1 MILILLDTISLAGV
15 TKWDNPCP
23 CGRAGESE
31 DRSGAPMLRP
41 VWTVVLFSAFSWFFV
56 IVTTPVV
63 AQVDRG
69 GIVGS
74 VTDPS
79 GARVSGAQ
87 VAITNLD
94 TGQPVRITTDDEGNY
109 SAKLLKIGTY
119 SVSAGKQGF
128 RTTIQPN
135 VEVGVSQVVR
145 IDLMLKLGST
155 SEAVEVKGT
164 APLLQTETSSLGT
177 IETERRISDLPLNG
191 RDFIQLA
198 YLGPGANGG
207 QTGSNVQGGVF
218 ENERANEAVSVN
230 GLRVSNNNFLLN
242 GVDNNEFGLG
252 GVVVLPPPDAIQEFR
267 TEESSMSAEFGR
279 GGAAVNVV
287 LKSGTNQVH
296 GGAYEFIRN
305 DKLDAVNYFNQ
316 GQQPFKRN
324 QFGGF
329 LGGPIKKNRTFIF
342 GDYEGSRQRASIPFL
357 STVPTVAE
365 RGGDFTDRLTGQTFS
380 PCATPS
386 PADTFDTGT
395 IFNPF
400 STNTNYACKG
410 ANGQPDG
417 GVVSLRTP
425 VSHNGQVNVIDPSL
439 INKVGSNI
447 ANFYP
452 KPNLSGLT
460 NNYLANQNNLND
472 QDSFD
477 IRLDHRFREQDQVFT
492 SYSFGDVRSQQPG
505 PLGPLWGGSDCCP
518 SISNSRSQHLGIG
531 YTHTFS
537 ERLLNDLHGG
547 YFRYAVNALP
557 FNFGKDLGA
566 QLGIPNVNR
575 PGYPNSSGLT
585 NIDLAGFTSLGDSQW
600 LPEHVYENIFQ
611 IADTLTW
618 IKGKHSLKFGI
629 DFRRQ
634 QRNFFQLSSPRGWFV
649 FGGGYTNDLTTAN
662 GGNAL
667 ADLLFG
673 APIFNEQDVL
683 AGLYPTRY
691 WDLSEFV
698 QDDFHVRHNLTINL
712 GLRYEVTSPANG
724 QVGNFDLNRAIV
736 VTSYGP
742 NAVSH
747 AGVQFDKKDWAPRVG
762 LAWTLPR
769 NTVIRSAFGM
779 FYSAEA
785 NIFDDLGLNP
795 PQLSF
800 YAANYNAGAIPS
812 AAQLIS
818 SGFPSA
824 LPVGSATN
832 ISGPVKTTGP
842 ERLIPHIL
850 EWNLTVQHQFG
861 QNWVAQIGYVGTR
874 SYHLW
879 NHEASDLNQAP
890 QILDT
895 NFCGPDISNC
905 SAADANYGRRYFAQ
919 QPNLTQVLPLDYP
932 QFQSAYHSLQASLNK
947 RFSNGFNVLAAY
959 TFAKNL
965 GNADGNVGGYVQNA
979 YFPNLEHGP
988 VAPDLRQRLSVS
1000 YLYEVPVGHGRHF
1013 LGDAHGAMEALL
1025 GGWQISGITSA
1036 QTGEAVNA
1044 VMSTD
1049 FSNTGS
1055 FSYRPDQIANPY
1067 DFSFNTASQATDYGC
1082 SNPGHQTLDCWVNQA
1097 AFVTPPLAPGQQSA
1111 HSFGNAKIGDLR
1123 GPGLVDF
1130 DFALQKSFKIRESQ
1144 QLEFRSEFFNLFN
1157 HPNFG
1162 LPGGGPLVYVDV
1174 PGGAAITSTAADN
1187 REIEFAL
1194 KYTF

>member
-1 MILILLDTISLAGV
+1 MPSDVRASLRIRLGVPMFRRIYVALSFSVFFGVLLIASIPG
-15 TKWDNPCP
+15 
-23 CGRAGESE
+23 
-31 DRSGAPMLRP
+31 
-41 VWTVVLFSAFSWFFV
+41 
-56 IVTTPVV
+56 V

-69 GIVGS
+69 AIVGT
-74 VTDPS
+74 VTDPT
-79 GARVSGAQ
+79 GARIANAQ
-87 VAITNLD
+87 IIITDLD
-94 TGQPVRITTDDEGNY
+94 TGQPVRLTTDEQGNY

-119 SVSAGKQGF
+119 SASATKQGF
-128 RTTIQPN
+128 ETTVQTGIDVTVNQ
-135 VEVGVSQVVR
+135 SVR
-145 IDLMLKLGST
+145 VDLELKLGAT
-155 SEAVEVKGT
+155 SERVEVTGA
-164 APLLQTETSSLGT
+164 APLLQTESSSLGT
-177 IETERRISDLPLNG
+177 IETEQRISDLPLNG

-207 QTGSNVQGGVF
+207 QTGTNVQGGVF
-218 ENERANEAVSVN
+218 ENERADEAISVN

-252 GVVVLPPPDAIQEFR
+252 GVIVLPAPDAIEEFK
-267 TEESSMSAEFGR
+267 TEENSMSAEFGR

-296 GGAYEFIRN
+296 GGLYEFIRN

-324 QFGGF
+324 QFGGL
-329 LGGPIKKNRTFIF
+329 LGGPIQKNKTFLF
-342 GDYEGSRQRASIPFL
+342 GDYQGSRLRQSQPFL
-357 STVPTVAE
+357 STVPTAAE
-365 RGGDFTDRLTGQTFS
+365 RAGNFADRLTGQTFS

-395 IFNPF
+395 IFDPF
-400 STNTNYACKG
+400 STNTKYPCA
-410 ANGQPDG
+410 DG
-417 GVVSLRTP
+417 SVVSLRIP
-425 VSHNGQVNVIDPSL
+425 VSYKGQVNVIDPNL

-452 KPNLSGLT
+452 LPNLGGLA
-460 NNYLANQNNLND
+460 NNYLLNVNNLND
-472 QDSFD
+472 QDAFD
-477 IRLDHRFREQDQVFT
+477 IRLDHRFREQDQIFG

-505 PLGPLWGGSDCCP
+505 PLGPLYGGSDCCP

-557 FNFGKDLGA
+557 FNFGKDVGD

-575 PGYPNSSGLT
+575 PGYPNSTGLT

-600 LPEHVYENIFQ
+600 LPEHVFENIFQ
-611 IADTLTW
+611 VADTLTW
-618 IKGKHSLKFGI
+618 IKGKHSLKFGV

-634 QRNFFQLSSPRGWFV
+634 QRNFFQLSSPRGWFQ
-649 FGGGYTNDLTTAN
+649 FGGGYTDDLTTAN

-673 APIFNEQDVL
+673 VPFSNEQDFL

-691 WDLSEFV
+691 WDLAEFV
-698 QDDFHVRHNLTINL
+698 QDDFKVSHNLTLNL
-712 GLRYEVTSPANG
+712 GLRYELTSPANG
-724 QVGNFDLNRAIV
+724 RVGNFDLTRAIV

-742 NAVSH
+742 DAVSH
-747 AGVQFDKKDWAPRVG
+747 AGVQFDKKDIAPRVG
-762 LAWTLPR
+762 LAWTVEK

-779 FYSAEA
+779 FYSSEA

-800 YAANYNAGAIPS
+800 YAANFNAGTIPS
-812 AAQLIS
+812 VAQLVS
-818 SGFPSA
+818 SGFPST

-850 EWNLTVQHQFG
+850 EWNLTVQHQFA

-895 NFCGPDISNC
+895 NFCGPDLNNC
-905 SAADANYGRRYFAQ
+905 AFPNYGRRYFAQ
-919 QPNLTQVLPLDYP
+919 QPNMTQVLPLDYP
-932 QFQSAYHSLQASLNK
+932 QFQSAYNSFQASLNK
-947 RFSNGFNVLAAY
+947 RFSHGFNVLAAY
-959 TFAKNL
+959 TFAKDL

-1000 YLYEVPVGHGRHF
+1000 YMYQIPVGHGRQF
-1013 LGDAHGAMEALL
+1013 LGDAHGVVDALL
-1025 GGWQISGITSA
+1025 GGWQVAGITSA

-1044 VMSTD
+1044 SMSTD

-1067 DFSFNTASQATDYGC
+1067 DFSFDVAAQATDYGC
-1082 SNPGHQTLDCWVNQA
+1082 SRPGHQTLDCWYNQA
-1097 AFVTPPLAPGQQSA
+1097 AFETPLLAPGQQSS
-1111 HSFGNAKIGDLR
+1111 HSFGDAKIGDLR
-1123 GPGLVDF
+1123 GPNLVDF
-1130 DFALQKSFKIRESQ
+1130 DFSLQKDFKIRESQ

-1162 LPGGGPLVYVDV
+1162 LPGGGSLIAVDV
-1174 PGGAAITSTAADN
+1174 QGGAAITNTAIDN